1 MKYKLIACDM
11 DETLLNDEKHV
22 SPENHNAIKK
32 VCELGVK
39 FVLASGRGYTDI
51 QNVARTLNL
60 ADKHGEYT
68 ISFNGGVIT
77 ENKDNKILFK
87 QGITFEQTNTLF
99 KIGLGYD
106 VGFHIYTLDKV
117 YIYRATQEELDY
129 MTGRLDNCIV
139 LPEPNIDFLKDE
151 TIIKIL
157 FQNNDRQYL
166 ETIERE
172 MTRETLSQFS
182 ISYSGNRYIEFNS
195 QGVSKGN
202 ALLQLAKM
210 LGINQDE
217 MISIGDNNNDISM
230 LEVAGLG
237 IAVANATT
245 DAKEAAKV
253 VSEYTNNQSAIAQ
266 VIEQYVLN

>member
-1 MKYKLIACDM
+1 
-11 DETLLNDEKHV
+11 
-22 SPENHNAIKK
+22 
-32 VCELGVK
+32 
-39 FVLASGRGYTDI
+39 
-51 QNVARTLNL
+51 
-60 ADKHGEYT
+60 
-68 ISFNGGVIT
+68 
-77 ENKDNKILFK
+77 
-87 QGITFEQTNTLF
+87 
-99 KIGLGYD
+99 
-106 VGFHIYTLDKV
+106 
-117 YIYRATQEELDY
+117 

-172 MTRETLSQFS
+172 MTKETLSQFS

-202 ALLQLAKM
+202 ALLQLAKE